1 MSAKPKVCHV
11 ISGYHRTDA
20 RIFFR
25 QCLSLRHHGFD
36 VCILTNDG
44 RPNEV
49 IDGVTI
55 ISCTDAPASR
65 RKELLMASHLFY
77 DHAISIDA
85 DAYQLHSPELLPLGV
100 KLKRRGKSVVYDAHE
115 DMPNHILEK
124 EWLPPWSRKLVSRA
138 FALYMNGVLKRF
150 DQVISPHSHV
160 VHSLQERLGKGVLI
174 ANFPLV
180 KRRQECSEEEYR
192 ARKNLFCYSGTVYSY
207 SNQATIAAALSE
219 LPDAHY
225 QIAGY
230 IDDHQREMLSN
241 SAAGS
246 RISCLGRLSQ
256 VELAKFYDRSIAGIV
271 VYDYKLNLGYR
282 LGSYGTNKIFEYME
296 AGLPIICTDYDLWKD
311 IVDRYKCGI
320 CVKPGD
326 VPGLRQAMHSI
337 MADKKAAFQMGINGR
352 RAVEK
357 EFNWSSEEAKYCKM
371 FSDILNA

>member
-1 MSAKPKVCHV
+1 MRSRFKICHV

-20 RIFFR
+20 RIFYR
-25 QCLSLRHHGFD
+25 QCLSLRNHGFD

-44 RPNEV
+44 QPNE
-49 IDGVTI
+49 IIEGIPI
-55 ISCTDAPASR
+55 ISCTNTPAGR
-65 RKELLMASHLFY
+65 KKELLMARRLFY
-77 DHAISIDA
+77 NHAIALDA

-100 KLKRRGKSVVYDAHE
+100 KLKRHGKVVVYDAHE

-124 EWLPPWSRKLVSRA
+124 EWLPPWSRQLVSRA
-138 FALYMNGVLKRF
+138 FALYMNRVLMRF
-150 DQVISPHSHV
+150 DEVISPHSHV
-160 VHSLQERLGKGVLI
+160 VQSLQQRLGKGILV

-180 KRRQECSEEEYR
+180 KRRQDSSVDEYL

-207 SNQATIAAALSE
+207 SNQSTIAAALSE
-219 LPDAHY
+219 ILDAHY
-225 QIAGY
+225 EIAGY
-230 IDDHQREMLSN
+230 IDDDQRDLLSN

-256 VELAKFYDRSIAGIV
+256 VELAKFYNRSIAGIV

-326 VPGLRQAMHSI
+326 VSELRQAMHTI

-352 RAVEK
+352 HAVEK
-357 EFNWSSEEAKYCKM
+357 EFNWTSEEVKYCGM
-371 FSDILNA
+371 FSDLLKA

>member
-1 MSAKPKVCHV
+1 MSRRFKICHV

-20 RIFFR
+20 RIFYR
-25 QCLSLRHHGFD
+25 QCLSLRDHGFD

-44 RPNEV
+44 QPNEV
-49 IDGVTI
+49 IDGIPI
-55 ISCTDAPASR
+55 ISCTSAPAGR
-65 RKELLMASHLFY
+65 KKELLMARRLFY
-77 DHAISIDA
+77 SHAIAIDA

-100 KLKRRGKSVVYDAHE
+100 KLKRHGKVVVYDAHE

-124 EWLPPWSRKLVSRA
+124 EWLPPWSRHLVSRA
-138 FALYMNGVLKRF
+138 FALYMNRVLKRF
-150 DQVISPHSHV
+150 DEVVSPHSHV
-160 VHSLQERLGKGVLI
+160 VHSLQKRLGKGILI

-180 KRRQECSEEEYR
+180 KKRPDSSVDEYLR
-192 ARKNLFCYSGTVYSY
+192 RKNLFCYSGTVYSY
-207 SNQATIAAALSE
+207 SNQSAIAAALSE
-219 LPDAHY
+219 IADAHY
-225 QIAGY
+225 EIAGH
-230 IDDHQREMLSN
+230 IDDDQREMLSN

-296 AGLPIICTDYDLWKD
+296 AGLPIICTDYDLWTD

-326 VPGLRQAMHSI
+326 VPGLRQAMQSI

-352 RAVEK
+352 HAVEK
-357 EFNWSSEEAKYCKM
+357 EFNWTSEEAKYCRM
-371 FSDILNA
+371 FSDLLKA

>member
-1 MSAKPKVCHV
+1 MSAKVKVCHV

-25 QCLSLRHHGFD
+25 QCLSLRNHGFD

-44 RPNEV
+44 LPNEI

-100 KLKRRGKSVVYDAHE
+100 KLKRRGKSIVYDAHE

-124 EWLPPWSRKLVSRA
+124 EWLPPWSRQLVSRA
-138 FALYMNGVLKRF
+138 FAFYMNRVLKRF

-180 KRRQECSEEEYR
+180 KSRQESSEEEYR
-192 ARKNLFCYSGTVYSY
+192 ARRNLFCYSGTVYSY

-230 IDDHQREMLSN
+230 IDDEQRKMLRD
-241 SAAGS
+241 SAAGT
-246 RISCLGRLSQ
+246 RISCLDRLSQ
-256 VELAKFYDRSIAGIV
+256 VELAKFYGRSIAGIV

-326 VPGLRQAMHSI
+326 VPG
-337 MADKKAAFQMGINGR
+337 
-352 RAVEK
+352 
-357 EFNWSSEEAKYCKM
+357 
-371 FSDILNA
+371 